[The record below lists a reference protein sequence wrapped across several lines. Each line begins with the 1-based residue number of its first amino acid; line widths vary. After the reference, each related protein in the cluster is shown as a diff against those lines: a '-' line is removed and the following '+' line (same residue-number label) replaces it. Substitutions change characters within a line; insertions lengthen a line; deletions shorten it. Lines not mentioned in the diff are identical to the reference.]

1 MSVRTSLLLVDCK
14 RIRKGA
20 FSAGHQMRTVPMFA
34 SPVVHTRRSIALAAQ
49 LMRTYCGIR
58 QFSSW
63 DLAVQR
69 DEHHPCWKA
78 AHFLPYTRPPDVD
91 LLKLRSYFLS
101 QLGPCYVGTLKLPMS
116 SEGHILSD
124 PGLLA
129 TFFKGLLIPRT
140 LPLSAS
146 SGAFS
151 FILSILW

>member
-1 MSVRTSLLLVDCK
+1 
-14 RIRKGA
+14 
-20 FSAGHQMRTVPMFA
+20 MRTVPMFA

-101 QLGPCYVGTLKLPMS
+101 HLGPRYVLMFKLPMS
-116 SEGHILSD
+116 SEDTSS
-124 PGLLA
+124 LLQD
-129 TFFKGLLIPRT
+129 FSPPSSKGC
-140 LPLSAS
+140 S
-146 SGAFS
+146 SGGHVLFPPLLVFS
-151 FILSILW
+151 LSYCPYSCEHFLLWVLYSSLSL